1 MPGKLGM
8 RYHFNAV
15 DFWPVWVGSSP
26 RKIAWETMNRI
37 NRDTVP
43 SCFEVYELADV
54 EGTDGDRRCARH
66 VTENFCSTLIL
77 LEPLPEE
84 DTIFVS
90 EEGEYESIDAEFV
103 SGLTFSRLA
112 ERYLGDGA
120 DQVYKFGSVELKGA
134 DVFRAFFH
142 CRRLVTSRK
151 VSEFL
156 VSKNG
161 SMVRAVPVYS
171 VPKGQMPLTL
181 PRRFFLDSANDAER
195 LIAISKE
202 HTKV

>member
-1 MPGKLGM
+1 M
-8 RYHFNAV
+8 
-15 DFWPVWVGSSP
+15 DFWPVRVGSSP
-26 RKIAWETMNRI
+26 RKIAWETMSRI

-112 ERYLGDGA
+112 ERYLGEGA
-120 DQVYKFGSVELKGA
+120 DKVYKFGSVELKGV

-142 CRRLVTSRK
+142 CRRLVTCRK
-151 VSEFL
+151 VSEFQ

-161 SMVRAVPVYS
+161 SVLRAVPVYT
-171 VPKGQMPLTL
+171 VPKGQMPLAR
-181 PRRFFLDSANDAER
+181 PGRFFFAKEEDADR
-195 LIAISKE
+195 LIAISRE
-202 HTKV
+202 HSKV